1 MAADNSKVG
10 RKKKSAKALAK
21 SYEGK
26 SYSDDRKGG
35 EDLDDG
41 DGYLP
46 PKMTKRILEQ
56 AREQRD
62 EMEEEE
68 GGGGVA
74 ISSTGGLAKDQVRF
88 AADVLQ

>member
-1 MAADNSKVG
+1 MAADNSKVV
-10 RKKKSAKALAK
+10 RKKKSAKALEKAYK
-21 SYEGK
+21 RQSHG
-26 SYSDDRKGG
+26 DDRD
-35 EDLDDG
+35 EDDLDDG

-68 GGGGVA
+68 GGGGGGT
-74 ISSTGGLAKDQVRF
+74 SSTGGSAKEQVRF
-88 AADVLQ
+88 ASDVQQ